1 MRKMLLLL
9 LLAGAAT
16 PALAQNDP
24 RGDSD
29 NKESSR
35 EERQQAREEARAQR
49 AERAER
55 AARSVNRDRGF
66 SARAAADVDSANT
79 PPAESA
85 RRIRLQQQVVS
96 EQSDRDDSPRER
108 RRASSGPRVVQPQV
122 VSGGD
127 DEPVRAFEGS
137 RRSRQ
142 LARQRQIDQAA
153 IVGQSDLI
161 TREGQAPSLRQRDR
175 ATPNVMRVR
184 DRTPL
189 VSERPREGTQ
199 PPLRAERHRRD
210 RPNWS
215 TSWRHNNR
223 YDWHNWRKR
232 HRSLFR
238 LGFYFDP
245 FGWRYRPYSIGWR
258 LWPSYYSSR
267 FWIND
272 PWQYRLPYAPPGYR
286 WIRYYNDAILVDTWN
301 GEVVDVIYNFFW

>member
-1 MRKMLLLL
+1 MHKMLLLL
-9 LLAGAAT
+9 LLASAATT
-16 PALAQNDP
+16 PALAQ
-24 RGDSD
+24 RGHRSDSD
-29 NKESSR
+29 NNRPSESSQNDDSDNNAAR
-35 EERQQAREEARAQR
+35 AERQQAREEARAQR
-49 AERAER
+49 SEPAEASGGRERAFAVR
-55 AARSVNRDRGF
+55 ANPEGGAGNNSSIEPRQH
-66 SARAAADVDSANT
+66 
-79 PPAESA
+79 
-85 RRIRLQQQVVS
+85 IQIQQQVAS
-96 EQSDRDDSPRER
+96 DQSGGDDSPRER
-108 RRASSGPRVVQPQV
+108 RRASSGPKIVHPEA

-127 DEPVRAFEGS
+127 SGVTFDGN
-137 RRSRQ
+137 RSRER
-142 LARQRQIDQAA
+142 ARQRQVEQDAA
-153 IVGQSDLI
+153 VGQPGG
-161 TREGQAPSLRQRDR
+161 TLRQSDR
-175 ATPNVMRVR
+175 ATPNVLRVR

-189 VSERPREGTQ
+189 VSETPRQGTQ

-245 FGWRYRPYSIGWR
+245 FGWNYRPYSIGWR

-267 FWIND
+267 YWLND
-272 PWQYRLPYAPPGYR
+272 PWHYRLPYAPPGYR

>member
-16 PALAQNDP
+16 PALAQRDS
-24 RGDSD
+24 RDDSD
-29 NKESSR
+29 NKESTR
-35 EERQQAREEARAQR
+35 AERQQAREEARAQR
-49 AERAER
+49 ADRAER
-55 AARSVNRDRGF
+55 VVSRDRGF
-66 SARAAADVDSANT
+66 SARAAADVDSASNS
-79 PPAESA
+79 PAESG
-85 RRIRLQQQVVS
+85 RRMRLQQQVVN

-108 RRASSGPRVVQPQV
+108 RRASSGPRMVQPDFANG
-122 VSGGD
+122 GGD
-127 DEPVRAFEGS
+127 SEPVRAFDGN
-137 RRSRQ
+137 RRSRD
-142 LARQRQIDQAA
+142 LARRRQIDQAEV
-153 IVGQSDLI
+153 VGQSELI
-161 TREGQAPSLRQRDR
+161 TGQGQAPSLRQSDR

-184 DRTPL
+184 NRTPL

-215 TSWRHNNR
+215 TSWRHSNK

-272 PWQYRLPYAPPGYR
+272 PWRYRLPYAPPGYR

>member
-16 PALAQNDP
+16 PALGQND
-24 RGDSD
+24 RRDDSD
-29 NKESSR
+29 NQESTR
-35 EERQQAREEARAQR
+35 AERQQAREEARAQR
-49 AERAER
+49 AERGER
-55 AARSVNRDRGF
+55 AVSRDRGF
-66 SARAAADVDSANT
+66 SQRAEVDPANNS
-79 PPAESA
+79 PAETA
-85 RRIRLQQQVVS
+85 RQIRLQQQVVS
-96 EQSDRDDSPRER
+96 EQSDRDESPRER
-108 RRASSGPRVVQPQV
+108 RRASDGPRMVQPQMV
-122 VSGGD
+122 NDGD
-127 DEPVRAFEGS
+127 NEPVRAFEGNQ
-137 RRSRQ
+137 RNRQ
-142 LARQRQIDQAA
+142 LARRRQIDQAA
-153 IVGQSDLI
+153 VVGQSELI
-161 TREGQAPSLRQRDR
+161 TREGQAPSLRQSDR

-184 DRTPL
+184 NRTPL

-215 TSWRHNNR
+215 TSWRHHSR
-223 YDWHNWRKR
+223 HDWHSWRKR

>member
-1 MRKMLLLL
+1 MRKMLFLL

-16 PALAQNDP
+16 PALAQSDS
-24 RGDSD
+24 RDDSD
-29 NKESSR
+29 NKEATR
-35 EERQQAREEARAQR
+35 AERQQAREEARAQR
-49 AERAER
+49 ADRAER
-55 AARSVNRDRGF
+55 VSRDRGF
-66 SARAAADVDSANT
+66 SPRAAAEVDSASNS
-79 PPAESA
+79 PAEST
-85 RRIRLQQQVVS
+85 RRMRLQQQVMS

-108 RRASSGPRVVQPQV
+108 RRALGAPKMVQPDFV
-122 VSGGD
+122 NSGGD
-127 DEPVRAFEGS
+127 SEPVRAFDGS
-137 RRSRQ
+137 RRSRD
-142 LARQRQIDQAA
+142 LARRRQLDQAEV
-153 IVGQSDLI
+153 VGQSELI
-161 TREGQAPSLRQRDR
+161 TGEGQAPSLRQGDR
-175 ATPNVMRVR
+175 AAPNVMRVR
-184 DRTPL
+184 NRTPL

-215 TSWRHNNR
+215 TNWRHSNK

-272 PWQYRLPYAPPGYR
+272 PWRYRLPYAPPGYR

>member
-1 MRKMLLLL
+1 M
-9 LLAGAAT
+9 
-16 PALAQNDP
+16 
-24 RGDSD
+24 
-29 NKESSR
+29 
-35 EERQQAREEARAQR
+35 
-49 AERAER
+49 
-55 AARSVNRDRGF
+55 
-66 SARAAADVDSANT
+66 
-79 PPAESA
+79 
-85 RRIRLQQQVVS
+85 
-96 EQSDRDDSPRER
+96 
-108 RRASSGPRVVQPQV
+108 VQPEIV
-122 VSGGD
+122 NGGGD

-137 RRSRQ
+137 RRNRD
-142 LARQRQIDQAA
+142 LARQREIDQAA
-153 IVGQSDLI
+153 VVGQSDLI

-184 DRTPL
+184 NRTPL

-215 TSWRHNNR
+215 TSWRHHSR
-223 YDWHNWRKR
+223 HDWHNWRKR

-272 PWQYRLPYAPPGYR
+272 PWQYRLPYAPAGYR